1 MEKRWSL
8 ANSKIYNIYIIQTKT
23 NNVGPMWK
31 YELFVCL
38 FHIGPDELFAQH
50 CQI

>member
-1 MEKRWSL
+1 MEKTWSS
-8 ANSKIYNIYIIQTKT
+8 ANSKIYNLYIIQTKT
-23 NNVGPMWK
+23 NNGCEK

-38 FHIGPDELFAQH
+38 FHIGPDELFVQH